1 MPTVHNSELV
11 THTVLVGSQ
20 QSLTAADELPHVLN
34 VVDIEVESSLNK
46 IPIATLT
53 IADGNPYEQDFE
65 VSNSGLLAPGKFVE
79 VRLGYGGDNITVF
92 KGIITANGHQ
102 IQDSQSLF
110 VVTCKHETVRM
121 TEIGR
126 ENVLPP
132 VTNAYI
138 VS

>member
-102 IQDSQSLF
+102 IQDSQSRSEEHTSELQSLLRISSAVF
-110 VVTCKHETVRM
+110 CLKKK
-121 TEIGR
+121 
-126 ENVLPP
+126 
-132 VTNAYI
+132 TN
-138 VS
+138 